1 MRFPG
6 LSREGKLRRRGILS
20 AAALVLALAGGLA
33 AHAQGTGQVHLGKCA
48 NLRVTGGVL
57 CEEIGAAYIYI
68 NQNNGVA
75 KRLSLSQASS
85 LARYN
90 LTAPTATMANSATYS
105 PRSGPRPCSL
115 SAPGSIACSG
125 GLSSRMTGSRSPGF
139 VSVCSGGQCIS
150 GGR

>member
-1 MRFPG
+1 MRFRG

-20 AAALVLALAGGLA
+20 GAALVLILSSGLA
-33 AHAQGTGQVHLGKCA
+33 AHAQDTGQVHLGKCA

-57 CEEIGAAYIYI
+57 CEEIGAAYIYV

-75 KRLSLSQASS
+75 KRISRNQAAI

-90 LTAPTATMANSATYS
+90 LTAPTATMGYSPTYS
-105 PRSGPRPCSL
+105 PRGGPRPCSL

-125 GLSSRMTGSRSPGF
+125 GLSRSSLF
-139 VSVCSGGQCIS
+139 
-150 GGR
+150 RKT